1 MKHQKRFLLLG
12 LSTFLVAG
20 FVAANI
26 YIHNRNRKELREVAA
41 EIALEWKEK
50 LLLTPLQTMR
60 LEDVI
65 IDYTII
71 KNEII
76 NGPGPV
82 PSKIVKLKKVQKREH
97 RSLRKIFNG
106 EQFNS
111 YAGLTN
117 KKPNSLVESPLL

>member
-1 MKHQKRFLLLG
+1 MKLQKRLLILG

-26 YIHNRNRKELREVAA
+26 YIHNRNRRELREVAA
-41 EIALEWKEK
+41 EIALDWEEK
-50 LLLTPLQTMR
+50 LQLTPLQTLR

-65 IDYTII
+65 IEFTLI

-82 PSKIVKLKKVQKREH
+82 PEKIVKLKKVQKREH
-97 RSLRKIFNG
+97 RSLRKIFN
-106 EQFNS
+106 EQQFDS
-111 YAGLTN
+111 YA
-117 KKPNSLVESPLL
+117 VPLAAGKE